1 MTKKSKFPDLLK
13 KNPAENACAFAQ
25 GGVYTHLLKKT

>member
-1 MTKKSKFPDLLK
+1 VKILILLK

-25 GGVYTHLLKKT
+25 GGVYTHLLDFIEIY